1 MIIENKEFRNFV
13 SNLLFSKD
21 FDNTTNK
28 EKGKMLK
35 RCCVEVVLLSY
46 VCSFMGREGY
56 SICFEKPSIKE
67 EFEVKVNGNLFAITD
82 SPLATAINISK
93 SLLTNNTIFTNK

>member
-1 MIIENKEFRNFV
+1 MITENKEFRDFV
-13 SNLLFSKD
+13 SNLLFNKK
-21 FDNTTNK
+21 FDDTTNK

-46 VCSFMGREGY
+46 VCSFMDKKGY

-67 EFEVKVNGNLFAITD
+67 EFKVKVNGNLFAITV
-82 SPLATAINISK
+82 SPLATAIDISK
-93 SLLTNNTIFTNK
+93 SLLSNNTIFANK